1 MDSKLR
7 WANRQTLASHIAC
20 MTGKELAAALG
31 VDASAAS
38 RIKSG
43 ERGLTIE
50 DVTIL
55 MATPSSQFPYGIATG
70 PGDGVF
76 VDRDEQ
82 EALESLARKYL
93 EAKHRRRDRRSDDIA
108 TEAQG

>member
-7 WANRQTLASHIAC
+7 CANKQALTSHIAS

-31 VDASAAS
+31 VDASGAS

-43 ERGLTIE
+43 ERNLSIDEIAILT
-50 DVTIL
+50 
-55 MATPSSQFPYGIATG
+55 ACPSAQYPYGIATG
-70 PGDGVF
+70 QGDGVF

-93 EAKHRRRDRRSDDIA
+93 EAKHRRRDRRDIDQLDD
-108 TEAQG
+108 

>member
-1 MDSKLR
+1 MDNKLR
-7 WANRQTLASHIAC
+7 CTNRQALTSHIAC
-20 MTGKELAAALG
+20 MTGKELAAAIG

-50 DVTIL
+50 EVATL
-55 MATPSSQFPYGIATG
+55 MATSSTQYPYGIATG
-70 PGDGVF
+70 HGDGVF

-93 EAKHRRRDRRSDDIA
+93 EAKHRRRDRRMPDPQV
-108 TEAQG
+108 EG

>member
-7 WANRQTLASHIAC
+7 CANKQALASHIAS
-20 MTGKELAAALG
+20 MSGKELAAVLG

-43 ERGLTIE
+43 ERGLSIDE
-50 DVTIL
+50 VVIL
-55 MATPSSQFPYGIATG
+55 ISSPSAQYPYGIATG
-70 PGDGVF
+70 QGDGVF

-93 EAKHRRRDRRSDDIA
+93 EAKHRRRDRRSAD
-108 TEAQG
+108 GV

>member
-7 WANRQTLASHIAC
+7 CANKQALASHIAG
-20 MTGKELAAALG
+20 MSGKELAAVLG

-43 ERGLTIE
+43 ERGLSIDEIAVIT
-50 DVTIL
+50 
-55 MATPSSQFPYGIATG
+55 ASPSPTFPYGIATG
-70 PGDGVF
+70 QGDGVF

-93 EAKHRRRDRRSDDIA
+93 EAKHRRRDRVYPGETD
-108 TEAQG
+108 